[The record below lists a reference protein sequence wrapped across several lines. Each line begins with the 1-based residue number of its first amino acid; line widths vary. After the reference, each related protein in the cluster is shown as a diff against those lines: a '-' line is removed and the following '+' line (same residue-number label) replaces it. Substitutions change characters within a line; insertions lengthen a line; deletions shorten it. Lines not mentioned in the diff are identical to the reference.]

1 MRDEPKRASAKEAAI
16 DSWVYIFFLLKS
28 DVMCK
33 VVYTMAPHAENK
45 IHAGH
50 THFQP
55 PKIAS
60 PFSSSREG
68 ENGNLIEL
76 ITFAYL

>member
-1 MRDEPKRASAKEAAI
+1 
-16 DSWVYIFFLLKS
+16 
-28 DVMCK
+28 
-33 VVYTMAPHAENK
+33 MAPHAEKK

-50 THFQP
+50 THFRP
-55 PKIAS
+55 PKNAP
-60 PFSSSREG
+60 PFLSAREG